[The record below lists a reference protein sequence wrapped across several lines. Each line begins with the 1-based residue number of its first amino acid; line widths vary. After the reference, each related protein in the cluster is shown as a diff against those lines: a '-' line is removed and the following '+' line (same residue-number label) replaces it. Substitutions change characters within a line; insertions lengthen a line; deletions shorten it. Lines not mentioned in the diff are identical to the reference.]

1 MKQLHSAQEP
11 IQNSASDAAAG
22 LIAGGF
28 ASHARAANRQ
38 FTLQPRFVGLI
49 GGLLLLPAILWLR
62 LGVGSRRGIERAW
75 SDLPR
80 SARVLPVVGLDHFAI
95 VQRAG
100 ARSAPSERG
109 AGRRCTADAHRT
121 AIGEQERDRQEQNAF
136 RNHRDLWKVT

>member
-1 MKQLHSAQEP
+1 MGPLAISACRRPTARVLPTQS
-11 IQNSASDAAAG
+11 SASDAAAG

-38 FTLQPRFVGLI
+38 FTLQPCFLGLV

-62 LGVGSRRGIERAW
+62 LGVGSRFGIERAW

-80 SARVLPVVGLDHFAI
+80 NARVLAAVGLDYFAI

-100 ARSAPSERG
+100 ARSAPSE
-109 AGRRCTADAHRT
+109 
-121 AIGEQERDRQEQNAF
+121 
-136 RNHRDLWKVT
+136 